1 MKGRILFPA
10 LLTLCGLAVLLGL
23 GTWQLE
29 RKAWKD
35 SLIATL
41 SERLDSTPQ
50 ALPPRQTWQRLE
62 PASTEFLRVAFR
74 ATFPAGLAPR
84 NQHARLYTSGSALRD
99 DIKAPGYFV
108 FAPARL
114 ADGGIVVV
122 NRGYVPAPAGGAQTL
137 PAPLPEGTI
146 ELVGVLR
153 WPETARW
160 FVSSY
165 SPTDDMWFVRDH
177 VAMAAHSGWGTVAP
191 FYVEQELPRAGSG
204 APRPGRL
211 SANLPNNHLQYALT
225 WYGLALALATIFAI
239 WFMRRRRSSDGAASG

>member
-10 LLTLCGLAVLLGL
+10 LLTLGGLVVLVAL

-41 SERLDSTPQ
+41 TERLDATPQ
-50 ALPPRQTWQRLE
+50 ALPPRQTWPRLE

-74 ATFPAGLAPR
+74 ATFPVGPAPR
-84 NQHARLYTSGSALRD
+84 NQQARLYTSGSALRD
-99 DIKAPGYFV
+99 DIKTPGYFV
-108 FAPARL
+108 FAPAHL

-122 NRGYVPAPAGGAQTL
+122 NRGYVPAPDGGARTL

-153 WPETARW
+153 WPEAPRW
-160 FVSSY
+160 FVSPYNS
-165 SPTDDMWFVRDH
+165 TDDLWFVRDH
-177 VAMAAHSGWGTVAP
+177 LAMAAHSGWGIVAP
-191 FYVEQELPRAGSG
+191 FYVEQELPHPANGHPKPS
-204 APRPGRL
+204 RL

-225 WYGLALALATIFAI
+225 WYGLALALATVFAI
-239 WFMRRRRSSDGAASG
+239 WFMRRRRSSEGAASG